1 MKTYTLDPDLLRF
14 FGGQTGAVCPWPTRA
29 EIQADLRE
37 FFGGIDPTP
46 PSKGTWKRVSP
57 GDRTP
62 ANSAKCLIHT
72 CDERTC
78 DHARI

>member
-46 PSKGTWKRVSP
+46 RQKVLGKGFPLVTALRPIPQNV
-57 GDRTP
+57 
-62 ANSAKCLIHT
+62 
-72 CDERTC
+72 
-78 DHARI
+78 